1 MAKNVPNPKLV
12 PNQPTRRPGIRPE
25 YRVIPDKRLVWV
37 KFAKR
42 TTEKEIAG
50 YAKALCLDPAFDPE
64 FSEIVD
70 LRDVEDLDLQ
80 GDEMMELA
88 DKIDPFSYQA
98 KRAFVVSNAVQSHAV
113 RMHQILRISKENIA
127 TFHSMEEAERWVA
140 KVFSNRGTPRTAG
153 GDAKRSKA
161 SAP

>member
-1 MAKNVPNPKLV
+1 MAES
-12 PNQPTRRPGIRPE
+12 PNQLSRRPGMRPE
-25 YRVIPDKRLVWV
+25 YRVIPEKRLVSV

-50 YAKALCLDPAFDPE
+50 YARALCLDPSFDPE

-70 LRDVEDLDLQ
+70 LRDVEDLDLR

-98 KRAFVVSNAVQSHAV
+98 KRAFVVSNAVQRHAV

-127 TFHSMEEAERWVA
+127 VFHSMEEAERWVA
-140 KVFSNRGTPRTAG
+140 KVTFTRSTRTAG
-153 GDAKRSKA
+153 SDTKSSKVTV
-161 SAP
+161 P